1 MTSPVEVITRRA
13 NRTAVRRWVA
23 VKQVRGHEEDVLFAG
38 LLLAILV
45 TGFTMYRWPD
55 QVLPVMMAPWILLS
69 ALFLPMRRLLAIYA
83 VVALTVLLPAV
94 GLGPPSRMNG
104 LVLLGLAALM
114 AILYVLAE
122 SRARL
127 GIRGFT
133 GESLL
138 VDLRDRLESG
148 SQVPDLPAGW
158 NAQFAIKSANGEAF
172 AGDFLV
178 TTLSLDG
185 SSLEVALV
193 DVSGKGRQAGSRS
206 LHLSGA
212 FGGLLGSVP
221 ARSFLSLANS
231 YLVRQGWDEGFAT
244 AVHVEINLTTGTYA
258 VARGGHPPAT
268 IFRSGSGTWQIDG
281 STGGPL
287 LGVLDEAEFPV
298 SEGVLHHG
306 DALLIYSDG
315 VIESPGHDLIDGL
328 DRMLGVATT
337 ALLRGSETVATE
349 VVGSARSG
357 FSDDRAA
364 FVIRRS

>member
-1 MTSPVEVITRRA
+1 MTSPVEVIARRA

-23 VKQVRGHEEDVLFAG
+23 AKQVRRHEEDALFAG
-38 LLLAILV
+38 LLLAIIV
-45 TGFTMYRWPD
+45 TGVAMYQWPD

-69 ALFLPMRRLLAIYA
+69 ALFLPIRRLLAIYG

-94 GLGPPSRMNG
+94 GLAPPSRMNG
-104 LVLLGLAALM
+104 LVLLGLSALM

-138 VDLRDRLESG
+138 VDLRDRLESA
-148 SQVPDLPAGW
+148 SRLPELPAGW
-158 NAQFAIKSANGEAF
+158 NAQFAIQSANGEAF

-178 TTLSLDG
+178 TALSLDG

-221 ARSFLSLANS
+221 ATDFLRLANA
-231 YLVRQGWDEGFAT
+231 YLVRQGWEEGFAT
-244 AVHVEINLTTGTYA
+244 AVHIEVNLATGAYA
-258 VARGGHPPAT
+258 VGRGGHPPAT
-268 IFRSGSGTWQIDG
+268 IFRAGSGTWQIDG

-287 LGVLDEAEFPV
+287 LGVLAEADFPA
-298 SEGVLHHG
+298 SHGMLNRG
-306 DALLIYSDG
+306 DALLLYSDG

-328 DRMLGVATT
+328 DRMLGVASS
-337 ALLRGSETVATE
+337 ALVRGSTTVAQE

-357 FSDDRAA
+357 MSDDRAA
-364 FVIRRS
+364 FVIRRA